1 MQDLTAIARGID
13 LLEQLHEEISANA
26 LREDNRIGARLARA
40 VTYQAPMPA
49 IPPRNSASHQ
59 EIGVASSNS
68 FEHSRQHR
76 RVKLPVCRRIGYNHA
91 L

>member
-1 MQDLTAIARGID
+1 VQDLTAIARGID

-49 IPPRNSASHQ
+49 ICAIRPVTTSAPTPFISIFMSDHVRWRA
-59 EIGVASSNS
+59 ERLG
-68 FEHSRQHR
+68 
-76 RVKLPVCRRIGYNHA
+76 
-91 L
+91 